1 MAKIN
6 DNPVEVTPEATN
18 NTELLDVVKQL
29 QEEVNRLREKDDQ
42 REAESVNMFKKAKER
57 YDWPRKYT
65 YKMRWWVPVLG
76 YKSTRKEPTKDFVY
90 LDKFGNAID
99 NHLMELTLAVKLK
112 TKDEYKKV
120 LVEANEFGNNYT
132 LSTPVPCNVVS
143 DWSSITWYEFTTKDH
158 WTFTVLPNIINN

>member
-57 YDWPRKYT
+57 YD
-65 YKMRWWVPVLG
+65 
-76 YKSTRKEPTKDFVY
+76 
-90 LDKFGNAID
+90 
-99 NHLMELTLAVKLK
+99 
-112 TKDEYKKV
+112 
-120 LVEANEFGNNYT
+120 
-132 LSTPVPCNVVS
+132 
-143 DWSSITWYEFTTKDH
+143 
-158 WTFTVLPNIINN
+158 

>member
-1 MAKIN
+1 M
-6 DNPVEVTPEATN
+6 
-18 NTELLDVVKQL
+18 
-29 QEEVNRLREKDDQ
+29 
-42 REAESVNMFKKAKER
+42 
-57 YDWPRKYT
+57 
-65 YKMRWWVPVLG
+65 PVLG

-143 DWSSITWYEFTTKDH
+143 D
-158 WTFTVLPNIINN
+158 